1 MIFYDDKGNPVVYL
15 MEDGEHLYFFDGTP
29 AAYLFEDAVY
39 AFDGRQC
46 GWMERGWIRDMEGRC
61 VMFADQPLFEG
72 PFRPSRKE
80 PPARLAPKAR
90 PHRRARRQKGAK
102 TAYKAAWS
110 SLSPAELFGAGRG

>member
-46 GWMERGWIRDMEGRC
+46 GWMERGWIRDMEGRW
-61 VMFADQPLFEG
+61 VMFGDQPLFEG

-110 SLSPAELFGAGRG
+110 SLSPAEFFGAGRG